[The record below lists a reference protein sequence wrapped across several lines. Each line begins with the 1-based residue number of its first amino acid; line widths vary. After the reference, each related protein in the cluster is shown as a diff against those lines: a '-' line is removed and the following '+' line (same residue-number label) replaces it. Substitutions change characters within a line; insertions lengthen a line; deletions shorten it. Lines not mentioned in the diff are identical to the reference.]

1 MDIDMI
7 KSQLNRLIELLESP
21 DVDVTWS
28 SYDNPEQVI
37 SDIKTIGNSI
47 LCGDIKLIQKMKLLL
62 APTGDLQEISIS
74 SGWGDEFLEIAYAIE
89 IALGI

>member
-7 KSQLNRLIELLESP
+7 KSQINRLIELLECP
-21 DVDVTWS
+21 DVDVIWS

-37 SDIKTIGNSI
+37 SDIKTIENSI
-47 LCGDIKLIQKMKLLL
+47 LNGDIKAIDKMKFLL

-74 SGWGDEFLEIAYAIE
+74 SGWGDEFLEIADTIE